1 MLKYK
6 VIKLKN
12 LTPLHIGTGKEN
24 YDFSSGSLHSD
35 TLSSALAAIRANNG
49 KSEDVE
55 SFLNSFSISSAFPFY
70 ENRFFMP
77 KMQGNIPVTI
87 EGEEE
92 HLMRKQ
98 LKKIKFIELDIWN
111 DITSGVHKKVDKNQI
126 QGDFLIDLN
135 NEDFAITSKNYVSQR
150 AAVSRDNTVET
161 APFFFEWRYFD
172 PKGGL
177 FCLLNCDEKVFKEIF
192 ELFEQLGETGLGT
205 DRNVGGG
212 KFEVEESEIS
222 LPIIEEPNHMMLL
235 SLFIPQEEELEK
247 LHLNKS
253 KYDILLR
260 GGFMAGSAE
269 EALRH
274 LRKKSIYMFNAGS
287 VFNTTNELIGKVVD
301 LHPKWNDE
309 RMHPVFRSGKPFYL
323 PVKIANY
330 E

>member
-24 YDFSSGSLHSD
+24 YDFSSGQLHSD

-49 KSEDVE
+49 KSDDLEK
-55 SFLNSFSISSAFPFY
+55 FLNSFSISSAFPFY
-70 ENRFFMP
+70 ENRFFLP
-77 KMQGNIPVTI
+77 KMQGNIPIII

-98 LKKIKFIELDIWN
+98 LKKIKFIELDIWD
-111 DITSGVHKKVDKNQI
+111 DIAKGKNKRVDKHQI
-126 QGDFLIDLN
+126 QGDFLLN
-135 NEDFAITSKNYVSQR
+135 PNDKDFPVTSKKNVSQR
-150 AAVSRDNTVET
+150 ASVSRDGTVET
-161 APFFFEWRYFD
+161 APFFFEWKYFD
-172 PKGGL
+172 PRGGL
-177 FCLLNCDEKVFKEIF
+177 YCLLNCDDTIFKEIF

-222 LPIIEEPNHMMLL
+222 LPTIENPNYMMLL
-235 SLFIPQEEELEK
+235 SLFIPQEEELEQ
-247 LHLNKS
+247 LNLSKS

-260 GGFMAGSAE
+260 GGFMAGSRD

-274 LRKKSIYMFNAGS
+274 LRKESIYMFNAGS
-287 VFNTTNELIGKVVD
+287 VFNTADQLIGKVVD
-301 LHPKWNDE
+301 LQPKWNDE
-309 RMHPVFRSGKPFYL
+309 SMHPVFRSGKPFYL
-323 PVKIANY
+323 PIKIADY

>member
-77 KMQGNIPVTI
+77 KMQGNIPITI
-87 EGEEE
+87 DGEEE

-111 DITSGVHKKVDKNQI
+111 DISSGVHKKVSKNQI
-126 QGDFLIDLN
+126 QGDFLIGMN
-135 NEDFAITSKNYVSQR
+135 NQDFAITSKSYVSQR
-150 AAVSRDNTVET
+150 AAVSRDGTVET
-161 APFFFEWRYFD
+161 VPFFFEWRYFD

-177 FCLLNCDEKVFKEIF
+177 FCLLNCDEIVFEEILK
-192 ELFEQLGETGLGT
+192 LFEQLGETGLGT

-212 KFEVEESEIS
+212 KFEVEESDIS
-222 LPIIEEPNHMMLL
+222 LPTIDKPNHMMLL

-260 GGFMAGSAE
+260 GGFMAGSTDE
-269 EALRH
+269 GLRH
-274 LRKKSIYMFNAGS
+274 LRKESIYMFNVGS
-287 VFNTTNELIGKVVD
+287 VFNTINQLMGKVVD
-301 LHPKWNDE
+301 LQPKWNDE